1 MCCVHSISTTCQWD
15 CVSDFGDEGMTSVI
29 VRPNYFVECKIKN
42 TFKRFSNRTQIRMP
56 MDYFTSENYR
66 PKEQTILFI
75 KHFARAYRVAKLADG
90 SVVPL
95 CMN

>member
-1 MCCVHSISTTCQWD
+1 
-15 CVSDFGDEGMTSVI
+15 
-29 VRPNYFVECKIKN
+29 
-42 TFKRFSNRTQIRMP
+42 

-75 KHFARAYRVAKLADG
+75 KQFARAYRVAKLADS